1 MAIDQPQSGDAPSKR
16 VYVGNLPYHAQ
27 ASDIETYLTDA
38 GFDIE
43 RLDLSV
49 DPFTQKN
56 PSYCFVE
63 LTTVEQAQRAL
74 SELPGA
80 SFMGR
85 PLKVNVH
92 IPRRRDGAP
101 STRSFGGDRE
111 GSATPSTP
119 ARTFGNDWR
128 TPGSRST
135 PQEGGERVSSFSSR
149 WANRTDSPA
158 GQSQQTSTPSQGG
171 RRVYVGNLPEF
182 PSQENM
188 EEQLR
193 SVFGDFS
200 VESISK
206 MITGNPRE
214 DDDSGL
220 HHYCFVDLA
229 DAQQAQAAIAKLD
242 NSEMTWGGSLR
253 VNVAKDRRTQYG
265 ERRTDSPSA
274 GGAAASPAAA
284 SPAPEKPFRDL
295 SSLSSW
301 RRGN

>member
-1 MAIDQPQSGDAPSKR
+1 MDQLPNDTPSKR
-16 VYVGNLPYHAQ
+16 VYVGNLPYHATS
-27 ASDIETYLTDA
+27 SDIETYLQEA
-38 GFDIE
+38 GFDVE

-63 LTTVEQAQRAL
+63 LFTVEQAQRAL

-101 STRSFGGDRE
+101 STTRTFSDRANIE
-111 GSATPSTP
+111 QSAPSTP
-119 ARTFGNDWR
+119 GRTFGNDWR

-135 PQEGGERVSSFSSR
+135 PQEGRENSSFTSR
-149 WANRTDSPA
+149 WTPRTSDSPA
-158 GQSQQTSTPSQGG
+158 QHSTPSQGG

-182 PSQENM
+182 ANDEALDQEM
-188 EEQLR
+188 R
-193 SVFGDFS
+193 SIFGEFT
-200 VESISK
+200 VETVSK
-206 MITGNPRE
+206 LITGNPRE
-214 DDDSGL
+214 DDTSGL

-229 DAQQAQAAIAKLD
+229 DANEAQNAIKALD
-242 NSEMTWGGSLR
+242 NGVMSWGGSLR
-253 VNVAKDRRTQYG
+253 VNVAKDRRQQYG
-265 ERRTDSPSA
+265 DRKVD
-274 GGAAASPAAA
+274 GAALTSGTASGTASPAV
-284 SPAPEKPFRDL
+284 EKPFRDL
-295 SSLSSW
+295 GSLSSW